1 MACEQLVLLLY
12 PPGGAA
18 PPEGTFINLAWWGSI
33 DVEDANRTACPTF
46 PNVPD
51 EHVSEVT
58 RLRVEIMRALTAA
71 PEGSPEAERL
81 GKLLTY
87 FDRILFCPRPGGP
100 TTRRGG
106 AKHRRTEPDSEHES
120 G

>member
-1 MACEQLVLLLY
+1 MEH
-12 PPGGAA
+12 
-18 PPEGTFINLAWWGSI
+18 
-33 DVEDANRTACPTF
+33 ANRTSCPTF
-46 PNVPD
+46 PNVPA